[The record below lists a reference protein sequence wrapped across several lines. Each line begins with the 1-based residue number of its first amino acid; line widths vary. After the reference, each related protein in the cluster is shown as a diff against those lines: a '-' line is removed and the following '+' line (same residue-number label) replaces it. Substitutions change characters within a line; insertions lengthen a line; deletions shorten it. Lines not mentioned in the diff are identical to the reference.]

1 MGGARR
7 ASLALV
13 LAFAA
18 VAALAV
24 AGCSG
29 AKTVTVLHPAV
40 TATTVDAGDPG
51 QSVGD
56 VRLFETPTTVEG
68 GGAAGRM
75 DATLTTT
82 AVNVPS
88 AGEEIRI
95 GVLVFSFA
103 NEADQV
109 VVEGSSTYPAAG
121 ATIDPDTSTIRPI
134 VGGSGTYAGARGWAE
149 SFHLAD
155 GSWKH
160 VLHIT
165 Q

>member
-1 MGGARR
+1 MPRSRR
-7 ASLALV
+7 FAALILASALV
-13 LAFAA
+13 AT
-18 VAALAV
+18 VALA
-24 AGCSG
+24 ACSG
-29 AKTVTVLHPAV
+29 SGKTVTVLHPAV

-68 GGAAGRM
+68 SAATGRM

-88 AGEEIRI
+88 AGEEVRI

-134 VGGSGTYAGARGWAE
+134 VGGSGAYAGARGWAE

-155 GSWKH
+155 GTWKH